1 MGGYF
6 ASFLNL
12 LQTLVCIIANAH
24 SAAKSLLHFS
34 KQEKIDLLVSWLTLS
49 LAFGLVL
56 SDNFLSIFDIAMA
69 IPVALLAV
77 GTGFVFHELA
87 HREAAKSYGF
97 HSEFRA
103 WYMGL
108 AIAVGLAVATGGRF
122 IFAAPGATYFFGH
135 EVSRRQNGI
144 ISVAGPA
151 TNIVLG
157 IILTIMAALF
167 ADKFIMSVFL
177 YAGMINFWFAFF
189 NLIPFGPLDG
199 SKVLAW
205 NPGIWVALIAVSAA
219 LVFFPGPLLALIGI
233 SLV

>member
-1 MGGYF
+1 MLGT
-6 ASFLNL
+6 FLNL
-12 LQTLVCIIANAH
+12 LQVLVCTMANAH
-24 SAAKSLLHFS
+24 SAVKSILHFS
-34 KQEKIDLLVSWLTLS
+34 KKERIDLLISWLTLS

-56 SDNFLSIFDIAMA
+56 SDNFLNIFDLAIS

-77 GTGFVFHELA
+77 GTGFIFHELA

-103 WYMGL
+103 WYPGL
-108 AIAVGLAVATGGRF
+108 VIAVGLAVATGGRF
-122 IFAAPGATYFFGH
+122 IFAAPGATYFFSN

-144 ISVAGPA
+144 ISIAGPA
-151 TNIVLG
+151 TNVVIGLA
-157 IILTIMAALF
+157 LTLLAALF

-205 NPGIWVALIAVSAA
+205 NPGAWIALIAISAA
-219 LVFFPGPLLALIGI
+219 LVFFPAPLFVLLGI

>member
-1 MGGYF
+1 M
-6 ASFLNL
+6 ATA
-12 LQTLVCIIANAH
+12 Q
-24 SAAKSLLHFS
+24 SAVKSILHFS
-34 KQEKIDLLVSWLTLS
+34 RKERIDLLVSWLTLS

-56 SDNFLSIFDIAMA
+56 SDNFLNILDLMVA

-77 GTGFVFHELA
+77 GTGFIFHELA

-103 WYMGL
+103 WYPGL
-108 AIAVGLAVATGGRF
+108 AIAVGLAIATGGRF
-122 IFAAPGATYFFGH
+122 IFAAPGATYFFGND
-135 EVSRRQNGI
+135 VSRKQNGI

-151 TNIVLG
+151 TNIVIGLA
-157 IILTIMAALF
+157 LTLLAALF
-167 ADKFIMSVFL
+167 ADKFIMSVFI

-205 NPGIWVALIAVSAA
+205 NPGAWIALIAVSAV
-219 LVFFPGPLLALIGI
+219 LVFFPAPLFSILGI
-233 SLV
+233 SLA